1 MLLRLKEFLKKLPQF
16 GKKGQ
21 TAMEYAL
28 IIGGVSLVIYVA
40 MNTDFAAKFKN
51 NIGKLGE
58 KVVHGMLTGQATEDS
73 KQ

>member
-1 MLLRLKEFLKKLPQF
+1 MLLRLKGFLRKLLSV

-40 MNTDFAAKFKN
+40 MNTDFAQKFKN
-51 NIGKLGE
+51 KIGQLGE
-58 KVVHGMLTGQATEDS
+58 KVTNGMLTGQATSDS
-73 KQ
+73 K

>member
-1 MLLRLKEFLKKLPQF
+1 MLLKLKGFLRKLLGV

-40 MNTDFAAKFKN
+40 MNTDFAAKFKE
-51 NIGKLGE
+51 NIGALGE
-58 KVVHGMLTGQATEDS
+58 KVVNGMLTGQATSERR
-73 KQ
+73 